1 MIVEKNKSGLSFHM
15 IRNVAQT
22 EYIKWICNPRI
33 LIFMILYVFLYDYII
48 QEMLKAAHKMGEM
61 LMVFEPFI
69 AMTNSSLL
77 IMVIPAVFIVLVS
90 DFPKTDGNTMF
101 YISRVGKNNWMFGQL
116 LFGIMAAGSY
126 LMSIL
131 VISVTLVVR
140 HSFGENMWSNVITS
154 YTKAFPN
161 EKMARIP
168 MLVNGKL
175 YNNMTPVQTVI
186 LTITLLML
194 YLMVME
200 LMLLVSFS
208 VGKRMMGILISYT
221 IIGVGSA
228 LCGLK
233 SKIQWVFPSAHSIA
247 WLHFDDVLRIQKFK
261 ISYSYIYFIVLLIV
275 LFAVS
280 LVTVKRYDFAK
291 ITDME
296 D

>member
-140 HSFGENMWSNVITS
+140 HSFGKNMWSNVITS

-208 VGKRMMGILISYT
+208 VG
-221 IIGVGSA
+221 
-228 LCGLK
+228 
-233 SKIQWVFPSAHSIA
+233 
-247 WLHFDDVLRIQKFK
+247 
-261 ISYSYIYFIVLLIV
+261 
-275 LFAVS
+275 
-280 LVTVKRYDFAK
+280 
-291 ITDME
+291 
-296 D
+296 

>member
-48 QEMLKAAHKMGEM
+48 QEMLKAAHKMVEM

-140 HSFGENMWSNVITS
+140 HSFGKNMWSNVITS
-154 YTKAFPN
+154 YIKAFPN
-161 EKMARIP
+161 ETGSDCYFNHNVINAISYGYGTYVISK
-168 MLVNGKL
+168 LFGWQKNDGNSYKL
-175 YNNMTPVQTVI
+175 YN
-186 LTITLLML
+186 
-194 YLMVME
+194 YR
-200 LMLLVSFS
+200 SR
-208 VGKRMMGILISYT
+208 K
-221 IIGVGSA
+221 
-228 LCGLK
+228 C
-233 SKIQWVFPSAHSIA
+233 
-247 WLHFDDVLRIQKFK
+247 
-261 ISYSYIYFIVLLIV
+261 IVW
-275 LFAVS
+275 
-280 LVTVKRYDFAK
+280 TK
-291 ITDME
+291 E
-296 D
+296 

>member
-1 MIVEKNKSGLSFHM
+1 MYK
-15 IRNVAQT
+15 RQ
-22 EYIKWICNPRI
+22 
-33 LIFMILYVFLYDYII
+33 VFLYDYII

-140 HSFGENMWSNVITS
+140 HSFGKNMWSNVITS